1 MGLHKTSSNAVL
13 ASTGL
18 IRSASLRPLSV
29 NGMSVVPVCCPLRLH
44 AVSPCRSRT
53 HSRSPPPGSDV
64 VGLCGT
70 HPSGSRFLPPPPAG
84 DLGHIVAVP
93 GDELL
98 VVDELVADRLLGVS
112 GARPKLRHAV
122 DDVAYEVEAI
132 EIVQHAHIERRR
144 GGALFLVAAHVDVVV
159 ARSPVGQ
166 PVNK

>member
-1 MGLHKTSSNAVL
+1 S
-13 ASTGL
+13 
-18 IRSASLRPLSV
+18 RSAARGSE
-29 NGMSVVPVCCPLRLH
+29 VV
-44 AVSPCRSRT
+44 S
-53 HSRSPPPGSDV
+53 
-64 VGLCGT
+64 LCGT

-112 GARPKLRHAV
+112 GARPELRHAV

-144 GGALFLVAAHVDVVV
+144 GGALFLVAANVDVVV